1 MNKIFAVANQKG
13 GVGKTTTTI
22 NLAASIALADR
33 RVLVVDLDPQSNLT
47 SGVGMKEQVSPGA
60 TIYEALASTKT
71 PDVNDFIL
79 ETEVSGLSLLPAD
92 RNLTGA
98 QIELLGRKGRERLL
112 QPILQQASESFD
124 YILIDTPPS
133 LGILTLNAL
142 VAAEAVLIPLQPEY
156 FALEGVAE
164 LTGTIDRVQQSLNA
178 SLEISGVL
186 LTMMNKQFN
195 LAKQVESDV
204 RGFFGDKVFKTT
216 IPRNVKLAEAPS
228 HGLPAMLYDVN
239 STGALAYVDLAR
251 EFLKRHRPRRRGEIA
266 GG

>member
-1 MNKIFAVANQKG
+1 MKKIFAVANQKG

-47 SGVGMKEQVSPGA
+47 SGLGMKGKAGPGA
-60 TIYEALASTKT
+60 TVYEALASKKT
-71 PDVNDFIL
+71 PDVKDFIL
-79 ETEVSGLSLLPAD
+79 ETNVSGLSLFPAD

-98 QIELLGRKGRERLL
+98 TIDLVERKGREKVL
-112 QPILQQASESFD
+112 QPIVQQASDLFD

-133 LGILTLNAL
+133 LGLLTLNAL
-142 VAAEAVLIPLQPEY
+142 VAAEAVLVPLQPEF

-164 LTGTIDRVQQSLNA
+164 LTGTIDRVQQAFNA
-178 SLEISGVL
+178 NLEISGVL
-186 LTMMNKQFN
+186 LTMMNNQLN
-195 LAKQVESDV
+195 LARQVENDV
-204 RGFFGDKVFKTT
+204 RGHFGDKVFKTT
-216 IPRNVKLAEAPS
+216 IPRNVKLSEAPS

-239 STGALAYVDLAR
+239 SKGALAYVDLAR
-251 EFLKRHRPRRRGEIA
+251 EFLKRHRPPRRGEIA